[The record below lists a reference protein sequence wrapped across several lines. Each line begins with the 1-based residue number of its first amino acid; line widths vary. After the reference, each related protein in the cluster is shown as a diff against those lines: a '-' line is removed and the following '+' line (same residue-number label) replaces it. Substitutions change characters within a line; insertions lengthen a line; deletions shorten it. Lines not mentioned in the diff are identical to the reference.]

1 MFWALEPSESYK
13 NQWFLKV
20 SAPGTSR
27 IIEKPKDFQC
37 FEIWSPQS
45 PLKTLWF
52 WRSLA
57 SWSFCWPCQA
67 SRTSENQWFWRSLVP
82 GASVGSDRSPEPM
95 KINHFE
101 GPWPPGASAGH
112 ARPPEPMTTVQW
124 PHYSLV
130 PITQSLRASNRSVL
144 VGEGIESAACM
155 YNVGPGGGVLYAA
168 ALKCEVICQGCAAVL
183 IEKLIYLRRFAHA
196 AVPEKQILKK
206 DVEGKGSTR
215 EDTFFLTFQYKGYR
229 RASRAEKSTCLWPFC
244 FFIDF

>member
-1 MFWALEPSESYK
+1 MFWALESSEPYK
-13 NQWFLKV
+13 NLWFLKV

-27 IIEKPKDFQC
+27 ITEKPKDFQC
-37 FEIWSPQS
+37 FELWSPQN

-67 SRTSENQWFWRSLVP
+67 SRTNENQWFWRSLVP
-82 GASVGSDRSPEPM
+82 GALVGPDRSPEPI
-95 KINHFE
+95 KINHLE

-112 ARPPEPMTTVQW
+112 ARPPEPMKISDFESPWHPWAFVGLDTSRTKANQW
-124 PHYSLV
+124 FCRS
-130 PITQSLRASNRSVL
+130 SWSNRSVL

-155 YNVGPGGGVLYAA
+155 YNVGPGGWVLYAA

-196 AVPEKQILKK
+196 AVP
-206 DVEGKGSTR
+206 V
-215 EDTFFLTFQYKGYR
+215 
-229 RASRAEKSTCLWPFC
+229 EKSSFLIVLDPGNAKFELGLTW
-244 FFIDF
+244 